1 MYRLSTFSSLRAIAV
16 ATVLLVVAACSTS
29 NPAPSLAEAADP
41 TSIPASTSTPLPTL
55 SPSSQASQTPT
66 TSQSITRANNSGSR
80 LFSQSLERHEL
91 PGGQSVELLRVE
103 KSAGKVVGF
112 NVILGSGAASKASL
126 EHSRI
131 KIFVDGELEPVTD
144 LELVDFFYTRGFAPG
159 DGNPT
164 RWLADLVGV
173 SSYFL
178 RAGDPFP
185 IGRIGFYRFVDIP
198 FRSSMVIELHNGD
211 GANPAGVFSQVEY
224 LVHTDSPA
232 NQPAFEY
239 RTAAYE
245 RVILHPGESIELVDV
260 EGRAGYIDSVYLA
273 VWEEAGKSFHWPEM
287 NMVGRFGDDPSKA
300 YDSSGTEDF
309 FFSSWAWSAG
319 AFARRLH
326 GHPVHRQNGWNSQY
340 RYFSEGL
347 WFDDGIT
354 FTWEPGP
361 TDAPELTA
369 GGDVGTVE
377 VWALVTYYLS
387 PDQE

>member
-1 MYRLSTFSSLRAIAV
+1 MFRIGTFSNLRAIAV
-16 ATVLLVVAACSTS
+16 ATVLLGVAACS
-29 NPAPSLAEAADP
+29 NPASVAEPAEAADS
-41 TSIPASTSTPLPTL
+41 TSVPASTNTPMPTST
-55 SPSSQASQTPT
+55 PSSQASPT
-66 TSQSITRANNSGSR
+66 QAASQSPTRADNTGSR
-80 LFSQSLERHEL
+80 LLSQSLERHEL
-91 PGGQSVELLRVE
+91 PGGQSVELLSVE
-103 KSAGKVVGF
+103 KSAGKVVGL

-131 KIFVDGELEPVTD
+131 KIFVDGEPEPVTD

-164 RWLADLVGV
+164 RWLSDLVGV

-178 RAGDPFP
+178 RSGDPFP
-185 IGRIGFYRFVDIP
+185 TGRIGFYRFVDIP
-198 FRSSMVIELHNGD
+198 FQSSMVIELHNGD
-211 GANPAGVFSQVEY
+211 GANPVDLFSQAEY
-224 LVHTDSPA
+224 LVHADPPA
-232 NQPAFEY
+232 NEPAFEY

-319 AFARRLH
+319 AFAQRFH

-340 RYFSEGL
+340 RYFSDGL

-369 GGDVGTVE
+369 GGDVGPVE